1 MFRMLVV
8 LLAAAALGAC
18 DQKRDAAAGRPQT
31 RRERDSVIA
40 QSRLPHASAV
50 KSALRVEDAGA
61 ARVARE
67 DSVSNA
73 P

>member
-1 MFRMLVV
+1 MPRALAV

-18 DQKRDAAAGRPQT
+18 GQSSAADRPQT

-50 KSALRVEDAGA
+50 RSALRVEDAGA
-61 ARVARE
+61 ARAARA
-67 DSVSNA
+67 DSVSNT

>member
-1 MFRMLVV
+1 MSRTLVV

-18 DQKRDAAAGRPQT
+18 DRNPSAAERPT
-31 RRERDSVIA
+31 SRRERDSVIA

-50 KSALRVEDAGA
+50 RSALRVEDAGA

-67 DSVSNA
+67 DSASNT